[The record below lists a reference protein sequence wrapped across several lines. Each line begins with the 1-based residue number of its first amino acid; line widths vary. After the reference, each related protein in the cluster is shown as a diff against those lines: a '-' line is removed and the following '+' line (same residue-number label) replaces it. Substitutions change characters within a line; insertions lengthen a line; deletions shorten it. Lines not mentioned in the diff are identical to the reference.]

1 MWHNSNFT
9 NYTDNFDLN
18 ITNNSSDLNEGGL
31 ELGTLMLL
39 IGVVLFVLYLF
50 HGFG

>member
-1 MWHNSNFT
+1 MWHNLT

-18 ITNNSSDLNEGGL
+18 ITNNSSDLNEAGL